1 MIKLAPS
8 ILSADFG
15 RLADQ
20 LLEAEQAGAHLIHV
34 DVMDGH
40 FVPNITI
47 GPAVVKAVDKYTS
60 LPLDVHLMIDSPE
73 KYIDD
78 FIEAGADL
86 LTLHQEATPHA
97 HRLIQ
102 RIKKAGV
109 KAGLAINPGTATR
122 VLEDIV
128 HDLDLVTVMSVNPGF
143 GGQTFIHKALKKV
156 SALRRLINEQGLTTE
171 IEVDGGVTLDNA
183 ATVIEA
189 GADILVAGSA
199 VFGQPDIRAAVDR
212 FLAIMAGARN
222 GAAPKLAP

>member
-20 LLEAEQAGAHLIHV
+20 LLEAERAGAHLIHV

-47 GPAVVKAVDKYTS
+47 GPAVVKAVDNYTS

-73 KYIDD
+73 KFIDD

-86 LTLHQEATPHA
+86 LTFHQEATPHA
-97 HRLIQ
+97 HRLVQ

-109 KAGLAINPGTATR
+109 KAGLAINPGTAAR
-122 VLEDIV
+122 GLEDII
-128 HDLDLVTVMSVNPGF
+128 HELDLVTVMSVNPGF

-156 SALRRLINEQGLTTE
+156 SALRRLIDEQDLSTE

-199 VFGQPDIRAAVDR
+199 VFAQPDIRTAVDR
-212 FLAIMAGARN
+212 FLGIMAGARS
-222 GAAPKLAP
+222 GAASKTAP